1 MFRQPMMNLRIYINN
16 ININNQLELIQNILT
31 KFIHSL
37 HYYYYY
43 YNYYISFIASIHKL
57 LHQIANIYII
67 FDVWL
72 IIIIIIIINAT
83 LSLYFFKTDGDFII

>member
-16 ININNQLELIQNILT
+16 INNNNQLELIQNILP

-37 HYYYYY
+37 HY
-43 YNYYISFIASIHKL
+43 YYISFIASIHKL

-67 FDVWL
+67 FDVL
-72 IIIIIIIINAT
+72 LIIIIIIIIINAT